1 MSKIFFNNYGELR
14 FGWIITILVICA
26 LLLIILAILLGY
38 GVFNACVNGSY
49 TYKDYNGQLGNAKQ
63 CYETRGQLLCVK
75 DDGTKK
81 SVVEY
86 KRND

>member
-1 MSKIFFNNYGELR
+1 MSKIFFNKYGELR
-14 FGWIITILVICA
+14 LGWILTVLVICA
-26 LLLIILAILLGY
+26 LLFIILAILLIY
-38 GVFNACVNGSY
+38 GVYNASVTVSY
-49 TYKDYNGQLGNAKQ
+49 TYKDYNGQVGNAKQ

-81 SVVEY
+81 AVVEY

>member
-1 MSKIFFNNYGELR
+1 MSKIFFNQYGELR
-14 FGWIITILVICA
+14 FGWVLAIMVICA
-26 LLLIILAILLGY
+26 LFFIIFGSLLIY
-38 GVFNACVNGSY
+38 GVYNASVSGSY
-49 TYKDYNGQLGNAKQ
+49 TYKDYNGQVGRATK

-81 SVVEY
+81 AVMEY